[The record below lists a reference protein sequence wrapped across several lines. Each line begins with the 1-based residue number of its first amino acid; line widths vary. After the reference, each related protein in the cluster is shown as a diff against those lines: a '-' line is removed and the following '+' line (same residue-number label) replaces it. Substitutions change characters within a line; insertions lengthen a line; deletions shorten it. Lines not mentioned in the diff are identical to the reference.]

1 MTGSSA
7 PQLAQ
12 DLGMLPKKAVTVSR
26 TASMVRD
33 VSCALWECPP
43 EVEASA

>member
-12 DLGMLPKKAVTVSR
+12 DLGMPPKKAVTVSR

-33 VSCALWECPP
+33 VSPSARGCPA